1 MSSRRS
7 RAGAGP
13 LQGEG
18 ACDQGEL
25 MGAGLPAPAGVWV
38 WQGEGLGSDVEGW
51 QEARR
56 GFSGRGFQ
64 SREAVAPC
72 ESSSC

>member
-25 MGAGLPAPAGVWV
+25 VGAGLLAPAGVWV
-38 WQGEGLGSDVEGW
+38 WLGEGLGSDVEGL

-56 GFSGRGFQ
+56 GVSLRKRVPF
-64 SREAVAPC
+64 
-72 ESSSC
+72 